1 MSEHLKPL
9 GLLTIPQTQERLNL
23 SRQSVYRLFWSGELR
38 RVKIGRAVRVRAED
52 VLDLIERATVQ

>member
-1 MSEHLKPL
+1 MPKHLKPL
-9 GLLTIPQTQERLNL
+9 GLLTIPQTQEQLNL